1 LAALAWAELNWS
13 LATLGP
19 SGGGIGIGTSGY
31 ASVLYGRAIA
41 LGVMS
46 AAFAAIGVLPVATLI
61 SLSVIEKRREL
72 RRSLKSDYHGN

>member
-1 LAALAWAELNWS
+1 MTALAALAWAELNWS

-46 AAFAAIGVLPVATLI
+46 AAFAAIGVLRRRYTDFVI
-61 SLSVIEKRREL
+61 SYREAPRTPPL
-72 RRSLKSDYHGN
+72 P